1 MGAARIAE
9 GVVMALLLGACAT
22 EQGSAPAPPPPP
34 QSDMSGRWLLS
45 APNAPPCGM
54 EFGGAPGQVGGSIV
68 PDGGCPGKFFTS
80 KRWTFTQ
87 DTLTLTIADRDNAPL
102 AQFTLADGRFTG
114 KSAAGLPVTLS
125 R

>member
-1 MGAARIAE
+1 MRASIAGPLVAAL
-9 GVVMALLLGACAT
+9 MLGACAT
-22 EQGSAPAPPPPP
+22 EQGPAPAVPTP

-54 EFGGAPGQVGGSIV
+54 EFGGAPSQVSGSIV

-80 KRWTFTQ
+80 KRWTFAQ
-87 DTLTLTIADRDNAPL
+87 DTLTLTIADRDNVPL
-102 AQFTLADGRFTG
+102 AQLMLGGGQFTG
-114 KSAAGLPVTLS
+114 TSAAGLPVTLS

>member
-1 MGAARIAE
+1 MGAVRTGQGMLMA
-9 GVVMALLLGACAT
+9 VMLGACAT
-22 EQGSAPAPPPPP
+22 EQGPAPTPTP

-45 APNAPPCGM
+45 APNAPPCSM
-54 EFGGAPGQVGGSIV
+54 EFGGAPGQVDGSIV

-80 KRWTFTQ
+80 KRWTFAQ
-87 DTLTLTIADRDNAPL
+87 DTLTLTITDRESVPL
-102 AQFTLADGRFTG
+102 ARLTLAGGGFAG

>member
-1 MGAARIAE
+1 MRASLAGALAA
-9 GVVMALLLGACAT
+9 ALMLSACAT
-22 EQGSAPAPPPPP
+22 EQGPAPATPAPTP

-45 APNAPPCGM
+45 APGAPPCGM
-54 EFGGAPGQVGGSIV
+54 EFGGAPGLVSGSIV

-80 KRWTFTQ
+80 KRWTFAQ
-87 DTLTLTIADRDNAPL
+87 DTLTLTIADRDNMLL
-102 AQFTLADGRFTG
+102 AQLTLGGGQFTG